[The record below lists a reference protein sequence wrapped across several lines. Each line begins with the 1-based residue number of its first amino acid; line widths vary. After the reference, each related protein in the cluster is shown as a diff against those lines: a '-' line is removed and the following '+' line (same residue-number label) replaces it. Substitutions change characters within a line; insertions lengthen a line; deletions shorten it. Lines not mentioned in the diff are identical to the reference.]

1 MVALGEEVM
10 DSLISESVMV
20 ALGEEVMDSL
30 ISESVMVALGEEVM
44 VARVLSRRSLLDV
57 GGMDVGAVS

>member
-1 MVALGEEVM
+1 M
-10 DSLISESVMV
+10 DSLISES
-20 ALGEEVMDSL
+20 VMDSL